1 MVGFIVAENTDSG
14 IEEIG
19 YLGDISSIDIDIG
32 GSNDLQLKVPLKAQA
47 AEIMRHG
54 LFLYRIGTEYGGII
68 NDMQSVIRSG
78 ELVCMGYTFRGLLD
92 KKIIEPDPGQSH
104 KVVSGDANRIIEA
117 LIKYHYSNSI
127 FRVPGEDSKFVL
139 KDYKFNRYC
148 TLLEG
153 ITAMLESV
161 GARLQIASMSDAQGV
176 HVELRAVPLMD
187 LSDEIEYSQDG
198 RVNFTVRDY
207 RMGVNH
213 LICLGKGELT
223 DRLVVHLYIDK
234 NGEIGQKKYYTGLED
249 ISQVYELSSEDN
261 TQKLITEGTKK
272 LKELMN
278 YKSATASVQDVDL
291 NLGDIIGGRDRIT
304 GILVKAPIIQKIFTI
319 NSGRESISYKTKGE

>member
-1 MVGFIVAENTDSG
+1 MVEFIVAENTDSG

-32 GSNDLQLKVPLKAQA
+32 GNNDLQLKVPLKAQA
-47 AEIMRHG
+47 AKIMRHG
-54 LFLYRIGTEYGGII
+54 LFLYRTGTEYGGVI
-68 NDMQSVIRSG
+68 NDIQSVIRSG

-117 LIKYHYSNSI
+117 LIKYHYPGSI
-127 FRVPGEDSKFVL
+127 FGVPEEDSKFIL
-139 KDYKFNRYC
+139 KDYQFNRYC

-153 ITAMLESV
+153 VTAMLESV
-161 GARLQIASMSDAQGV
+161 GARLQIMSVSDTQGMRA
-176 HVELRAVPLMD
+176 LLNAVPLMD

-223 DRLVVHLYIDK
+223 DRLVVHLYVDK

-261 TQKLITEGTKK
+261 SEKLIAEGTKK

-304 GILVKAPIIQKIFTI
+304 GILVKAPIIQKILTI